1 MAAEAERSPAKDE
14 IMKRAAIVVGCLL
27 LALIAGAWIATRFI
41 SVDLWL
47 YRQAATHIVGRPEVE
62 LARPGELSVLLCGT
76 NAPLPDPHRAG
87 ACTVIAAGSD
97 LYVIDSGL
105 GSVPNLMNW
114 RVPLQ
119 NVKGVLLTH
128 FHSDHIAELG
138 ELRLQTW
145 GAGRHAPLK
154 VYGPPGVEDVVA
166 GFNQAYSH
174 DAEYR
179 TAHHGEKFL
188 PREDVDLVAI
198 PIPMSGATAPVFDMN
213 GLKVTAIRVDHGPV
227 KPAYGYRFDYAGRS
241 VTISGDTSYYP
252 PLAVAAR
259 GTDVLVHEAQSNV
272 LVSILGEALTAAGRP
287 RPAKIMHDIQ
297 TYHTTPVE
305 AARLANLAQAKLLVF
320 THINPPLPNAI
331 AERAFL
337 DGVSDVRPD
346 GWALGRDGMLIRLPG
361 HSDAIE
367 KTNIN

>member
-1 MAAEAERSPAKDE
+1 MRRAT
-14 IMKRAAIVVGCLL
+14 IVVAAILVV
-27 LALIAGAWIATRFI
+27 LIAGAWIATRFT

-47 YRQAATHIVGRPEVE
+47 YREAASQAVGRPETQ
-62 LARPGELSVLLCGT
+62 LAQPGELSVLLCGT
-76 NAPLPDPHRAG
+76 DAPLPDPHRAG
-87 ACTVIAAGSD
+87 ACDVIAAGSD
-97 LYVIDSGL
+97 LYVVDSGL
-105 GSVPNLMNW
+105 GSVSKLMTW

-119 NVKGVLLTH
+119 HVKGVLLTH

-145 GAGRHAPLK
+145 VAGRRAPLK
-154 VYGPPGVEDVVA
+154 VYGPPGVQDVVA
-166 GFNQAYSH
+166 GFNKAYSH
-174 DAEYR
+174 DADYR
-179 TAHHGEKFL
+179 TAHHGEAFL
-188 PREDVDLVAI
+188 PREDVDMVAV
-198 PIPMSGATAPVFDMN
+198 PIPMSGATAPVLDTD
-213 GLKVTAIRVDHGPV
+213 GLKITAIRVNHGPV

-259 GTDVLVHEAQSNV
+259 GSDVLVHEAQSNV
-272 LVSILGEALTAAGRP
+272 LVGILGEALADAGRL

-337 DGVSDVRPD
+337 AGVSDVRPD
-346 GWALGRDGMLIRLPG
+346 GSMLGRDGTLIRLPG
-361 HSDAIE
+361 HSDEIDS
-367 KTNIN
+367 TRLN

>member
-1 MAAEAERSPAKDE
+1 MR
-14 IMKRAAIVVGCLL
+14 RAAIVVATILVVL
-27 LALIAGAWIATRFI
+27 VAGAWIATRFV
-41 SVDLWL
+41 SVDLRL
-47 YRQAATHIVGRPEVE
+47 YHMAASRVVGRPSAE
-62 LARPGELSVLLCGT
+62 LAKPGELSVLLCGT
-76 NAPLPDPHRAG
+76 GSPLPDPKRAS
-87 ACTVIAAGSD
+87 ACDVIAAGSN

-105 GSVPNLMNW
+105 GSVSNLLRW

-145 GAGRHAPLK
+145 VAGRRTPLK

-166 GFNQAYSH
+166 GFNEAYSH
-174 DAEYR
+174 DTDYR

-188 PREDVDLVAI
+188 PREDANLVAV
-198 PIPMSGATAPVFDMN
+198 PIPMSGATAPVFDTN

-252 PLAVAAR
+252 PLAIAAR
-259 GTDVLVHEAQSNV
+259 GSDVLVHEAQSNV
-272 LVSILGEALTAAGRP
+272 LVNILRDALLAANRP

-305 AARLANLAQAKLLVF
+305 AARIANLAQAKLLVF

-337 DGVSDVRPD
+337 AGVSDVRPNGWMLGLD
-346 GWALGRDGMLIRLPG
+346 GTLIRLPE
-361 HSDAIE
+361 HSTEIE
-367 KTNIN
+367 KTGIN

>member
-1 MAAEAERSPAKDE
+1 MRR
-14 IMKRAAIVVGCLL
+14 IAIV
-27 LALIAGAWIATRFI
+27 LAAVLVVLIAGGWIATRFN

-47 YRQAATHIVGRPEVE
+47 YREAASQVVGRPEAQ
-62 LARPGELSVLLCGT
+62 LAKSGELSVLLCGT

-87 ACTVIAAGSD
+87 ACALIAAGSD

-105 GSVPNLMNW
+105 GSVGNLMKW

-119 NVKGVLLTH
+119 NVRGILLTH

-145 GAGRHAPLK
+145 VAGRRTPLK

-166 GFNQAYSH
+166 GFNRAYSH
-174 DAEYR
+174 DADYR
-179 TAHHGEKFL
+179 TAHHGEAFL
-188 PREDVDLVAI
+188 PREDVDLVAV
-198 PIPMSGATAPVFDMN
+198 PVPMSGATAPVFDIN
-213 GLKVTAIRVDHGPV
+213 GLKVTAIRVNHGPV
-227 KPAYGYRFDYAGRS
+227 KPAYGYRFDYDGRS

-259 GTDVLVHEAQSNV
+259 GSDVLVHEAQSNV
-272 LVSILGEALTAAGRP
+272 LVGILGQALAAANRP

-305 AARLANLAQAKLLVF
+305 AARIANFAQAKLLVF

-337 DGVSDVRPD
+337 DGVSAVRPS
-346 GWALGRDGMLIRLPG
+346 GWLLGRDGTLIRLPG
-361 HSDAIE
+361 HSDAIQ
-367 KTNIN
+367 KDNITD

>member
-1 MAAEAERSPAKDE
+1 MR
-14 IMKRAAIVVGCLL
+14 RVAIVVAAVLVV
-27 LALIAGAWIATRFI
+27 LIAGAWIAARFT

-47 YRQAATHIVGRPEVE
+47 YREAASQVVTRPEAQ
-62 LARPGELSVLLCGT
+62 LAQPGELSVLLCGT

-87 ACTVIAAGSD
+87 ACALIAAGND
-97 LYVIDSGL
+97 LYIIDSGL
-105 GSVPNLMNW
+105 GSVSNLMNW

-145 GAGRHAPLK
+145 VAGRRTPLK

-166 GFNQAYSH
+166 GFNKAYSH
-174 DAEYR
+174 DADYR
-179 TAHHGEKFL
+179 TAHHGESFL
-188 PREDVDLVAI
+188 PREDVDMVAV
-198 PIPMSGATAPVFDMN
+198 PIPMGGATAPVLNDD
-213 GLKVTAIRVDHGPV
+213 GLKITAIRVNHGPV

-241 VTISGDTSYYP
+241 VTISGDTSYFP

-259 GTDVLVHEAQSNV
+259 GSDVLVHEAQSNV
-272 LVSILGEALTAAGRP
+272 LVGILEQELRASGRD
-287 RPAKIMHDIQ
+287 RPAKIMHDIPG
-297 TYHTTPVE
+297 YHTTPVE
-305 AARLANLAQAKLLVF
+305 AACLANLAQAKLLVF

-346 GWALGRDGMLIRLPG
+346 GWLLGRDGTLIRLPG
-361 HSDAIE
+361 HSSVIE
-367 KTNIN
+367 PGRLN